1 MKFQI
6 ITPEEFTSYANQSK
20 YSNFMQS
27 TERDLLRRRM
37 GYSTHLV
44 GVKED
49 DQILAVGLLV
59 KKDHEA
65 WLQNGPL
72 LDWTNTD
79 LIDFFLKN
87 LLEFCKNHDIF
98 EVEVYPPVLLSIR
111 DDKGDVLQS
120 FDQKELFRIFSENGF
135 HHMGFSEKLEFK
147 ALRWMFVKDLSSIH
161 DMREAELS
169 FNSSTRKKYH
179 QTKRNLDIYVLQDKS
194 ELKRWII
201 PLQESNA
208 KNHIKTRDLKYF
220 EDFWDAF
227 GDQASFVEARLKETG
242 ETVSSELDIWHK
254 NESVAFLAG
263 TISSLKKYNGITAIK
278 GWQIEECLKRGQKRA
293 NFYGIDG
300 IFTEDNNLLNAKK
313 GFHGEVE
320 EYIGGFKKTIHP
332 VKYATHRISGK
343 IKRKL
348 KMEKK

>member
-1 MKFQI
+1 MKFQLI
-6 ITPEEFTSYANQSK
+6 SPEEFTNYADNSI

-27 TERDLLRRRM
+27 VQRDALRRKM
-37 GYSTHLV
+37 GYSTYLV
-44 GVKED
+44 GIKDGEKV
-49 DQILAVGLLV
+49 LAVGLLV
-59 KKDHEA
+59 EKDREA

-72 LDWTNTD
+72 LDWNNRD
-79 LIDFFLKN
+79 IVDFFLKN
-87 LLEFCKNHDIF
+87 LLSFCKARAIL
-98 EVEVYPPVLLSIR
+98 EIEIYPPVLLSVR
-111 DDKGDVLQS
+111 DDKGNILRS
-120 FDQKELFRIFSENGF
+120 FDQNELFHTFSSNGF
-135 HHMGFSEKLEFK
+135 HHMGFSKELEFK

-179 QTKRNLDIYVLQDKS
+179 QTKRNLDIYVLKDKA
-194 ELKRWII
+194 ELKKWII

-208 KNHIKTRDLKYF
+208 KNHIKTRSLKYF
-220 EDFWDAF
+220 EDFWEAF
-227 GDQASFVEARLKETG
+227 GDQASFVEARLKDTG

-263 TISSLKKYNGITAIK
+263 TIGHLKKYNGITAIK
-278 GWQIEECLKRGQKRA
+278 GWQIEECLRRGQKRV
-293 NFYGIDG
+293 NFYGVDG
-300 IFTEDNNLLNAKK
+300 IFSEDNNLLNAKK

-320 EYIGGFKKTIHP
+320 EYVGGFKAIINP
-332 VKYATHRISGK
+332 VKYATNRISGK